1 MNELIKIT
9 TNAQGSQ
16 VVSAR
21 GLHEFL
27 EVKTKFADWCNRMFE
42 YGFVIG
48 QDYIEV
54 FPKNEK
60 NSKGGRPEL
69 DYALTLD
76 TAKEIA
82 MLQRSDKGKQA
93 RQYFIECE
101 RALKEQKPTLTREQV
116 IAQAL
121 LLAQEVNA
129 EKDEII
135 KKLTPKAEF
144 TDKVLTSKT
153 CHTVTEIAKE
163 LNMSAQKLNAELCKK
178 GVQYKHR
185 GHYVLYAKY
194 QDKGYTQTE
203 TYPFV
208 NSGGET
214 QTKIQTVWTE
224 RGRAWIHFIFNEKLM
239 LS

>member
-27 EVKTKFADWCNRMFE
+27 EVKGDFSTWCKRMFD
-42 YGFVIG
+42 YGF
-48 QDYIEV
+48 EE
-54 FPKNEK
+54 EK
-60 NSKGGRPEL
+60 DFTSILGKSTGGRPTI

-144 TDKVLTSKT
+144 TDKVLISKT

-208 NSGGET
+208 NSSGET

-239 LS
+239 LN

>member
-27 EVKTKFADWCNRMFE
+27 EVKGDFSTWRKRMFD
-42 YGFVIG
+42 YGF
-48 QDYIEV
+48 EE
-54 FPKNEK
+54 EK
-60 NSKGGRPEL
+60 DFTSILGKSTGGRPTI

-178 GVQYKHR
+178 GVQYKRR

-239 LS
+239 LN